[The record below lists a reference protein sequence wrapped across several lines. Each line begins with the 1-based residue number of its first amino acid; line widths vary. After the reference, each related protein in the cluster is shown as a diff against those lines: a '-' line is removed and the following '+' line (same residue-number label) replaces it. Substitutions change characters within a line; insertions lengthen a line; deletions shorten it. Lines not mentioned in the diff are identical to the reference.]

1 MCHSSKIGT
10 SAKGC
15 MHSERSQQ
23 NDTFDLLKN
32 NLVNVK
38 ITESDT
44 KKSRM
49 FGDSSII
56 IENGGLHV
64 PCWGTECFE
73 ERLESHE
80 MKKERRWKHT
90 STRP

>member
-1 MCHSSKIGT
+1 
-10 SAKGC
+10 

-23 NDTFDLLKN
+23 NDAFDLLKN

-49 FGDSSII
+49 FVDSSII

-64 PCWGTECFE
+64 GELNVL
-73 ERLESHE
+73 RRDLKA
-80 MKKERRWKHT
+80 MKKEMETHEYKAMK
-90 STRP
+90 